1 MDIDPPVA
9 PKLIT
14 GAAFSSLV
22 NPRVTVTTS
31 MGTVVV
37 ELYPDQAP
45 ITVANMLAYANSGFY
60 TGTLFH
66 RVIPGFMDQGG
77 GYTTGMVYKTPT
89 YANITLESNNGLSNL
104 RGTIAMARTSAADSA
119 STQFFINQAD
129 NLFLNYSSA
138 ASPGYAVFG
147 RVVSGLAVIDS
158 IAVVP
163 RNSADKPTTDV
174 TITSVQQT
182 VGGSALA
189 AAGSS
194 ITVGDL
200 ETGAT
205 WNYSLDSGLTWAV
218 GVGSSFAV
226 PAGTYAANA
235 IQVSQTDAAGNVSL
249 STGKLT
255 SALVAQTDAYR
266 VQVTMVDS
274 LSGTATLNTSAV
286 VYKLAFSEAVTG
298 LDAADFTV
306 MNGAVSAVSGSAAS
320 WSVSVTPDAGV
331 ANGAIS
337 VLLRAGAVSSA
348 SGGYNASV
356 VNSSQLLDTLAPLAP
371 KLVSNAAFHYVQ
383 APQVTLQTSKGA
395 VVIELYPEKA
405 PNTVANF
412 LANANSGFYDA
423 TVFHSV
429 VPSFVVQAGA
439 FSSALAYK
447 TPTYT
452 TVALESNNTLLNQY
466 GSVAMVRASATASDG
481 AQFFF
486 DLADNPTLNYASAA
500 VPGYAVFGKVV
511 SGMSSIDSMAQ
522 VALSAS
528 GVPLSPITLST
539 MQQTQ
544 AGSAISRVGTL
555 SVSELASGGSW
566 SYSLDSGAHWLAGS
580 GSSLA
585 LPDGSYGANTIRV
598 RQADAL
604 GNAGASAFSSV
615 LVVDSAAPVI
625 AQFNPGSGSTNMAP
639 NGNLEI
645 TFNEAVFMGAGSI
658 TLKTAAGAMVESFD
672 LASSRLVSAGTTLI
686 IDPTFD
692 LSPDAAYTLNI
703 DAATVQ
709 DLAGNPFVGSSS
721 YHFSTLATSATMNL
735 QVLAYSWKAH
745 TLLVGVSVSDGT
757 PGRLTATDGTML
769 LQAPT
774 AGSLSVTAS
783 RAIPTIEADATSS
796 AVNLQDAIAI
806 LKMVVGLDVNGAGN
820 ALSPYQALAADFDG
834 NGLVQLSDAIG
845 VLKHVVGLTTQQ
857 PAWRFVNEIDP
868 LVPAKANLAP
878 GLPQASIQIDT
889 SALSPIHVGLVG
901 YLAGDVDG
909 SFSGAAGGLDL
920 DTLQAN
926 YFTDLTTGHG
936 LSLTQFG
943 VYTTP

>member
-1 MDIDPPVA
+1 MDTAPPVA

-14 GAAFSSLV
+14 GAAFSYLV

-104 RGTIAMARTSAADSA
+104 RGTIAMARTSVADSA

-147 RVVSGLAVIDS
+147 RVVSGLSVIDS

-163 RNSADKPTTDV
+163 RNSADRPLSDI
-174 TITSVQQT
+174 TINSVQQT
-182 VGGSALA
+182 VSGNAIT

-194 ITVGDL
+194 ITVSDL
-200 ETGAT
+200 EVGAS
-205 WNYSLDSGLTWAV
+205 WRYSLDSGQSWTA

-235 IQVSQTDAAGNVSL
+235 IQVSQTDASGNVSL

-255 SALVAQTDAYR
+255 STLEAKTDASV
-266 VQVTMVDS
+266 VQVTMVDDVA
-274 LSGTATLNTSAV
+274 GTATLNTAAV
-286 VYKLAFSEAVTG
+286 VYRVAFSEAVTG

-306 MNGAVSAVSGSAAS
+306 MNGTVSAVSGSAAN

-337 VLLRAGAVSSA
+337 VLLRAGAVTSA
-348 SGGYNASV
+348 SGGYNASA
-356 VNSSQLLDTLAPLAP
+356 VNSSQLVDTLAPLAP

-405 PNTVANF
+405 PKTVANF

-447 TPTYT
+447 APTYT

-486 DLADNPTLNYASAA
+486 NLSDNPTLNYASAA
-500 VPGYAVFGKVV
+500 APGYAVFGKVV
-511 SGMSSIDSMAQ
+511 SGMSAIDSMAL
-522 VALSAS
+522 VSLSS
-528 GVPLSPITLST
+528 TGLPLSPISLTTL
-539 MQQTQ
+539 QQTQ
-544 AGSAISRVGTL
+544 AGSAMTRVGAL

-566 SYSLDSGAHWLAGS
+566 SYSLDSGAHWAVGS

-585 LPDGSYGANTIRV
+585 LPDGSYAANSIWV
-598 RQADAL
+598 RQTDAV
-604 GNAGASAFSSV
+604 GNAGQSVGTFSSALVVYSTMTVDV
-615 LVVDSAAPVI
+615 LV
-625 AQFNPGSGSTNMAP
+625 
-639 NGNLEI
+639 
-645 TFNEAVFMGAGSI
+645 
-658 TLKTAAGAMVESFD
+658 
-672 LASSRLVSAGTTLI
+672 
-686 IDPTFD
+686 
-692 LSPDAAYTLNI
+692 
-703 DAATVQ
+703 
-709 DLAGNPFVGSSS
+709 
-721 YHFSTLATSATMNL
+721 
-735 QVLAYSWKAH
+735 YSWKAH
-745 TLLVGVSVSDGT
+745 TLLGDVSLSTGAAAH
-757 PGRLTATDGTML
+757 LTATDGTATWQ
-769 LQAPT
+769 QAAT
-774 AGSLSVTAS
+774 SNIVVTAS
-783 RAIPTIEADATSS
+783 RDIPAAEADITNS

-820 ALSPYQALAADFDG
+820 ALSPYQALAADYDG

-857 PAWRFVNEIDP
+857 PVWHFVNEIDP
-868 LVPAKANLAP
+868 FVPAKANLAP

-889 SALSPIHVGLVG
+889 SVGSSVQAGLVA
-901 YLAGDVDG
+901 YLSGDVDG
-909 SFSGAAGGLDL
+909 SFMGSAGALDL

-926 YFTDLTTGHG
+926 YFTDLTTGQN

-943 VYTTP
+943 VYVGH

>member
-14 GAAFSSLV
+14 GAAFSYLV

-104 RGTIAMARTSAADSA
+104 RGTIAMARTSVADSA

-163 RNSADKPTTDV
+163 RNSSDKPTTDI

-182 VGGSALA
+182 VGGSAIA
-189 AAGSS
+189 AADGRISVS
-194 ITVGDL
+194 DL
-200 ETGAT
+200 EAGAS
-205 WNYSLDSGLTWAV
+205 WRYSFDSGQTWTT

-226 PAGTYAANA
+226 PAGTYAASA

-249 STGKLT
+249 SAGKLT
-255 SALVAQTDAYR
+255 SALVAQADAGR
-266 VQVTMVDS
+266 VSVTMVDE
-274 LSGTATLNTSAV
+274 LVGTATLNTPTV
-286 VYKLAFSEAVTG
+286 VYKLSFSEAVTG
-298 LDAADFTV
+298 LEAADFTV
-306 MNGAVSAVSGSAAS
+306 MNGSVQAVSGSGAA
-320 WSVSVTPDAGV
+320 WSLSVAPNAGV

-337 VLLRAGAVSSA
+337 ILLKEGAVIGV
-348 SGGYNASV
+348 SGAYNASALH
-356 VNSSQLLDTLAPLAP
+356 NSQLLDTLAPLAP
-371 KLVSNAAFHYVQ
+371 KLVSNASFHYGQ

-429 VPSFVVQAGA
+429 VAGFVVQAGA
-439 FSSALAYK
+439 FSTALAYK
-447 TPTYT
+447 APTYS
-452 TVALESNNTLLNQY
+452 TVVLESNNALLNLY
-466 GSVAMVRASATASDG
+466 GSVAMLRASSTASDG
-481 AQFFF
+481 ARFFF
-486 DLADNPTLNYASAA
+486 DLADNPELNYAGATS
-500 VPGYAVFGKVV
+500 PGYAVFGKVV
-511 SGMSSIDSMAQ
+511 SGMSAIDSMAQ
-522 VALSAS
+522 VALSS
-528 GVPLSPITLST
+528 TGVPLSPITLAT

-585 LPDGSYGANTIRV
+585 LPDGSYGANTIWV
-598 RQADAL
+598 RQADVL
-604 GNAGASAFSSV
+604 GNVSAAVSTFSSAL
-615 LVVDSAAPVI
+615 LVD
-625 AQFNPGSGSTNMAP
+625 
-639 NGNLEI
+639 
-645 TFNEAVFMGAGSI
+645 
-658 TLKTAAGAMVESFD
+658 
-672 LASSRLVSAGTTLI
+672 GTMTI
-686 IDPTFD
+686 
-692 LSPDAAYTLNI
+692 N
-703 DAATVQ
+703 
-709 DLAGNPFVGSSS
+709 
-721 YHFSTLATSATMNL
+721 
-735 QVLAYSWKAH
+735 VLAYSWKAH
-745 TLLVGVSVSDGT
+745 TLLGGVSLSSGALSQ
-757 PGRLTATDGTML
+757 LTATDGAASWQ
-769 LQAPT
+769 QA
-774 AGSLSVTAS
+774 AESSLSVTAS
-783 RAIPTIEADATSS
+783 RAIPAAEADTTSS

-845 VLKHVVGLTTQQ
+845 VLKHVVGLTTHQ
-857 PAWRFVNEIDP
+857 PVWHFVNEIDP
-868 LVPAKANLAP
+868 LVPAKANLTP
-878 GLPQASIQIDT
+878 GLPQASIPIDT
-889 SALSPIHVGLVG
+889 SALSPIYVGLVG

-943 VYTTP
+943 VYSTP

>member
-14 GAAFSSLV
+14 GAAFSYLV

-31 MGTVVV
+31 MGTVVL

-104 RGTIAMARTSAADSA
+104 RGTIAMARTSVADSA

-147 RVVSGLAVIDS
+147 RVVSGLSVIDS

-163 RNSADKPTTDV
+163 RNSADRPLSDI
-174 TITSVQQT
+174 TINSVQQT
-182 VGGSALA
+182 VSGNAIT

-194 ITVGDL
+194 ITVSDL
-200 ETGAT
+200 EVGAS
-205 WNYSLDSGLTWAV
+205 WRYSLDSGQSWTA

-235 IQVSQTDAAGNVSL
+235 IQVSQTDASGNVSL

-255 SALVAQTDAYR
+255 STLVAQTDAHR

-286 VYKLAFSEAVTG
+286 VYSLAFSEAVTG
-298 LDAADFTV
+298 LEAADFTV
-306 MNGAVSAVSGSAAS
+306 MNGTVSAVSGSAAN

-337 VLLRAGAVSSA
+337 VLLRAGAVTSA
-348 SGGYNASV
+348 SGGYNASA
-356 VNSSQLLDTLAPLAP
+356 VNSSQLVDTLAPLAP
-371 KLVSNAAFHYVQ
+371 KLVFNAAFHYVQ

-405 PNTVANF
+405 PKTVANF

-447 TPTYT
+447 APTYT

-486 DLADNPTLNYASAA
+486 NLADNPTLNYASAA
-500 VPGYAVFGKVV
+500 APGYAVFGKVV
-511 SGMSSIDSMAQ
+511 SGMSAIDSMALES
-522 VALSAS
+522 LSS
-528 GVPLSPITLST
+528 TGVPLSPISLTTL
-539 MQQTQ
+539 QQTQ
-544 AGSAISRVGTL
+544 AGSAMTRVGAL
-555 SVSELASGGSW
+555 SVTELASGGSW
-566 SYSLDSGAHWLAGS
+566 SYSLDSGAHWAIGS

-604 GNAGASAFSSV
+604 GNVSASAFSSV

-625 AQFNPGSGSTNMAP
+625 AQFSPGSGSKNMVP

-645 TFNEAVFMGAGSI
+645 TFNEAVFMSAGSI
-658 TLKTAAGAMVESFD
+658 TLKTAAGALVESFEP
-672 LASSRLVSAGTTLI
+672 ASSRLVLAGTTLT

-721 YHFSTLATSATMNL
+721 YHFSTLATSATMNV

-745 TLLVGVSVSDGT
+745 TLLGGVSVSDGT
-757 PGRLTATDGTML
+757 PGRLTGTDGSLL
-769 LQAPT
+769 LQAPVAAT
-774 AGSLSVTAS
+774 LTVTAS
-783 RAIPTIEADATSS
+783 RAIPAAEADITNS

-820 ALSPYQALAADFDG
+820 ALSPYQALAADYDG

-857 PAWRFVNEIDP
+857 PVWHFVNEIDP

-889 SALSPIHVGLVG
+889 SVGSSVQAGLVA
-901 YLAGDVDG
+901 YLSGDVDG
-909 SFSGAAGGLDL
+909 SFMGSAGALDL

-926 YFTDLTTGHG
+926 YFTDLTTGQN

-943 VYTTP
+943 VYVGH

>member
-104 RGTIAMARTSAADSA
+104 RGTIAMARTSVADSA

-205 WNYSLDSGLTWAV
+205 WNYSLDSGQSWTA

-447 TPTYT
+447 TPTYS
-452 TVALESNNTLLNQY
+452 TVVLESNNTLLNQY
-466 GSVAMVRASATASDG
+466 GSVAMVRTSTTASDG

-511 SGMSSIDSMAQ
+511 SGMSAIDSMAQ
-522 VALSAS
+522 VALSS
-528 GVPLSPITLST
+528 TGVPLSPITLST

-585 LPDGSYGANTIRV
+585 LPDGSYGANTIWV
-598 RQADAL
+598 RQADVL
-604 GNAGASAFSSV
+604 GNVSAAVSTFSSAL
-615 LVVDSAAPVI
+615 LVD
-625 AQFNPGSGSTNMAP
+625 
-639 NGNLEI
+639 
-645 TFNEAVFMGAGSI
+645 
-658 TLKTAAGAMVESFD
+658 
-672 LASSRLVSAGTTLI
+672 GTMTI
-686 IDPTFD
+686 
-692 LSPDAAYTLNI
+692 N
-703 DAATVQ
+703 
-709 DLAGNPFVGSSS
+709 
-721 YHFSTLATSATMNL
+721 
-735 QVLAYSWKAH
+735 VLAYSWKAH
-745 TLLVGVSVSDGT
+745 TLLGGVSLSSGALSQ
-757 PGRLTATDGTML
+757 LTATDGAASWQ
-769 LQAPT
+769 QA
-774 AGSLSVTAS
+774 AESSLSVTAS
-783 RAIPTIEADATSS
+783 RAIPAAEADTTSS

-834 NGLVQLSDAIG
+834 NGIVQLSDAIG

-857 PAWRFVNEIDP
+857 PVWHFVNEIDS
-868 LVPAKANLAP
+868 LVPAKANLTP

-909 SFSGAAGGLDL
+909 SFSGAAGALDL
-920 DTLQAN
+920 DALQAS
-926 YFTDLTTGHG
+926 YFADLTAGHG

-943 VYTTP
+943 VYAGH

>member
-1 MDIDPPVA
+1 MDIAPPVA
-9 PKLIT
+9 PKLVT
-14 GAAFSSLV
+14 GAAFSYLV

-104 RGTIAMARTSAADSA
+104 RGTIAMARTSVADSA

-138 ASPGYAVFG
+138 ASSGYAVFG

-158 IAVVP
+158 IALVP
-163 RNSADKPTTDV
+163 RNSSDKPTTDI
-174 TITSVQQT
+174 TISSVQQT
-182 VGGSALA
+182 VSGSAIA

-194 ITVGDL
+194 ITVSDL
-200 ETGAT
+200 EVGAT
-205 WNYSLDSGLTWAV
+205 WRYSLDNGQSWTA

-249 STGKLT
+249 SSGKLT

-286 VYKLAFSEAVTG
+286 VYNLAFSEAVTG

-306 MNGAVSAVSGSAAS
+306 MNGTVNAVSGSAAS

-348 SGGYNASV
+348 SGGFNASV

-371 KLVSNAAFHYVQ
+371 KLVSNAAFRYVQ

-412 LANANSGFYDA
+412 LASADSGFYDA
-423 TVFHSV
+423 TLFHAVS
-429 VPSFVVQAGA
+429 PGFVVQAGKY
-439 FSSALAYK
+439 STALAYK
-447 TPTYT
+447 APTYT

-486 DLADNPTLNYASAA
+486 NLSDNPTLNYAGATS
-500 VPGYAVFGKVV
+500 PGYAVFGKVV
-511 SGMSSIDSMAQ
+511 SGMSAIDSMAL
-522 VALSAS
+522 VPLAS
-528 GVPLSPITLST
+528 TGVPLSPITLT
-539 MQQTQ
+539 TLEQTQ
-544 AGSAISRVGTL
+544 AGSATTRVGTL
-555 SVSELASGGSW
+555 AVSELASGASW
-566 SYSLDSGAHWLAGS
+566 SYSLDSGAHWAAGS

-585 LPDGSYGANTIRV
+585 LPDGSYGANTIWV

-604 GNAGASAFSSV
+604 GNTSQNVGTFGSA
-615 LVVDSAAPVI
+615 LVVY
-625 AQFNPGSGSTNMAP
+625 STM
-639 NGNLEI
+639 
-645 TFNEAVFMGAGSI
+645 
-658 TLKTAAGAMVESFD
+658 
-672 LASSRLVSAGTTLI
+672 
-686 IDPTFD
+686 
-692 LSPDAAYTLNI
+692 
-703 DAATVQ
+703 
-709 DLAGNPFVGSSS
+709 
-721 YHFSTLATSATMNL
+721 TMD
-735 QVLAYSWKAH
+735 VRAYSWKAH
-745 TLLVGVSVSDGT
+745 TLLGDVSLSTGASSHLTAADGT
-757 PGRLTATDGTML
+757 AAWQ
-769 LQAPT
+769 QAVT
-774 AGSLSVTAS
+774 SSIAITAS
-783 RAIPTIEADATSS
+783 RAIPASEADITNS

-820 ALSPYQALAADFDG
+820 ALSPYQALAADYDG
-834 NGLVQLSDAIG
+834 NGLVQLSDAIA

-857 PAWRFVNEIDP
+857 PIWHFVNEIDP

-878 GLPQASIQIDT
+878 GLPQASIQID
-889 SALSPIHVGLVG
+889 SSVGSSVHAGLVA
-901 YLAGDVDG
+901 YLSGDVDG
-909 SFSGAAGGLDL
+909 SFSGAAGALDL

-926 YFTDLTTGHG
+926 YFTDLTAGQN

-943 VYTTP
+943 VYAGH

>member
-14 GAAFSSLV
+14 GAAFSYLV

-31 MGTVVV
+31 MGAVVL

-60 TGTLFH
+60 PGTLFH

-104 RGTIAMARTSAADSA
+104 RGTIAMARTSVADSA

-158 IAVVP
+158 IAAVP
-163 RNSADKPTTDV
+163 RNSADKPTTDI

-182 VGGSALA
+182 AGGSALA

-200 ETGAT
+200 ETGAS
-205 WNYSLDSGLTWAV
+205 WNYSLDSGLTWV
-218 GVGSSFAV
+218 TGVGSSFAV
-226 PAGTYAANA
+226 PAGTYSANA
-235 IQVSQTDAAGNVSL
+235 IQVSQTDTAGNASL
-249 STGKLT
+249 TTGKLT
-255 SALVAQTDAYR
+255 SALVTQTDAHR
-266 VQVTMVDS
+266 VQVTMVDT

-286 VYKLAFSEAVTG
+286 VYNLAFSETVTG

-306 MNGAVSAVSGSAAS
+306 MNGAVNAVSGSAAS

-337 VLLRAGAVSSA
+337 VLLRAGAVTSA
-348 SGGYNASV
+348 TGGYNASA

-371 KLVSNAAFHYVQ
+371 KLVSNAAFHYGQ

-423 TVFHSV
+423 TLFHSV
-429 VPSFVVQAGA
+429 VAGFVVQAGA
-439 FSSALAYK
+439 FSTALAYK
-447 TPTYT
+447 APTYS
-452 TVALESNNTLLNQY
+452 TVVLESNNSLLNLY
-466 GSVAMVRASATASDG
+466 GSVAMLRASSTASDG
-481 AQFFF
+481 ARFFF
-486 DLADNPTLNYASAA
+486 DLADNPELNYAGAA
-500 VPGYAVFGKVV
+500 LPGYAVFGKVV
-511 SGMSSIDSMAQ
+511 SGMSVIDSMAQ

-528 GVPLSPITLST
+528 GVPLSLITLNT

-544 AGSAISRVGTL
+544 AGSAISRVGALT
-555 SVSELASGGSW
+555 VSELASGGSW
-566 SYSLDSGAHWLAGS
+566 SYSLDSGAHWLPGS
-580 GSSLA
+580 GSSLT

-604 GNAGASAFSSV
+604 GNVSQAGSTFSSA
-615 LVVDSAAPVI
+615 LVVDSTMTI
-625 AQFNPGSGSTNMAP
+625 N
-639 NGNLEI
+639 
-645 TFNEAVFMGAGSI
+645 
-658 TLKTAAGAMVESFD
+658 
-672 LASSRLVSAGTTLI
+672 
-686 IDPTFD
+686 
-692 LSPDAAYTLNI
+692 
-703 DAATVQ
+703 VQ
-709 DLAGNPFVGSSS
+709 
-721 YHFSTLATSATMNL
+721 
-735 QVLAYSWKAH
+735 AYSWKAH
-745 TLLVGVSVSDGT
+745 TLLGDVSVSTGT
-757 PGRLTATDGTML
+757 LSQLTATDGATSWQ
-769 LQAPT
+769 QA
-774 AGSLSVTAS
+774 AESSLFVTAS
-783 RAIPTIEADATSS
+783 RTIPAAETDATSS

-820 ALSPYQALAADFDG
+820 ALSPYQALAADYDG

-857 PAWRFVNEIDP
+857 PVWHFVNEIDA

-909 SFSGAAGGLDL
+909 SFSGAAGALDL
-920 DTLQAN
+920 DALQAS
-926 YFTDLTTGHG
+926 YFADLTVGHG

-943 VYTTP
+943 VYSGH